1 MARRIGDVDE
11 FEFKDIG
18 ENRNQGVSP
27 FALFFILF
35 YFIFCFFVRMGN
47 LQSVIQSLIFH
58 LSPLLHAFC
67 LSEASS
73 GDLGF
78 RVCIRERRFYK
89 TMGGNK

>member
-1 MARRIGDVDE
+1 MILAAGAGLTGTKMARRIGDVDE

-18 ENRNQGVSP
+18 ENRNQGVSS
-27 FALFFILF
+27 
-35 YFIFCFFVRMGN
+35 FVGMGN
-47 LQSVIQSLIFH
+47 VQSVIQSLIFH
-58 LSPLLHAFC
+58 LSLLLHAFF

-73 GDLGF
+73 GNLGF